1 MGGIKRR
8 ELMEAATVGGITL
21 SIAGAATRL
30 FSNEARAQGASPPAA
45 WPDKR
50 LLQLL
55 KIEHPIVQAP
65 MGFHTSPDMAAAVC
79 KAGGLGSFS
88 LWQTDSGA
96 VAGCGSQDSCPNYQA
111 VDLNFSTPLQ
121 NEMLQ
126 WKLHGSS
133 DWQTITPSLV

>member
-21 SIAGAATRL
+21 AIAGAATRL
-30 FSNEARAQGASPPAA
+30 FSNQARAQGASPPAA

-55 KIEHPIVQAP
+55 KIEHPIIQAP

-79 KAGGLGSFS
+79 KAGGARSFS
-88 LWQTDSGA
+88 FGRTTAAPIRG
-96 VAGCGSQDSCPNYQA
+96 VVGQDPAPTTQP
-111 VDLNFSTPLQ
+111 LNPKFFYP
-121 NEMLQ
+121 
-126 WKLHGSS
+126 
-133 DWQTITPSLV
+133 P